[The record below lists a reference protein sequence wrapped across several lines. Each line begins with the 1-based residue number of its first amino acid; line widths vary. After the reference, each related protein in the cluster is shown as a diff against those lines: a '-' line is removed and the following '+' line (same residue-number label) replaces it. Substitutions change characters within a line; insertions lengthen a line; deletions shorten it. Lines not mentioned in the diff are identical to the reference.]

1 MKKPLVTRNDIAE
14 AIALHTACMP
24 TREIPG
30 AIANYF
36 MITRRFY
43 TRTDKAV
50 INRLLIAEIRDYLIE
65 QGRLRYA
72 TVAAEMRKEAH
83 RMTGNNLNVEKT
95 APVAS
100 ATPSPAVNVISNTG
114 DTIDSQTLL
123 KMVNEARKL
132 CGEPEVRNNKFIEK
146 ILDELEGEDGYT
158 KSATVPPGGGTPM
171 VVITMTYKQA
181 LRVAARE
188 SKAVRRSLHTMI
200 QALEPINVENHP
212 DEIPVLEWQGVRVVT
227 TETLARGY
235 GTTPTRIQQNYNRN
249 EERFVEG
256 KHFFKIKGDEI
267 KSLRLSFSELQISP
281 KTRSLILWTERGAAR
296 MSKIVDTEQAW
307 AFFEKLEDSY
317 FRQKEQQPVAIPQTL
332 PEALRLAAELAE
344 QKQLLEQKTHQLNQ
358 QLVAAAPKVDFAD
371 RVSAAN
377 GILIGNFA
385 KVVGLK
391 QNALFSW
398 LRQNG
403 ILMAFGARKN
413 VPRQQYINAGYFTV
427 KEVVLDDENGYQI
440 RLTPQLTG
448 KGQQWLTRKLL
459 DAGLLKPVAIG

>member
-1 MKKPLVTRNDIAE
+1 
-14 AIALHTACMP
+14 
-24 TREIPG
+24 RE
-30 AIANYF
+30 Y
-36 MITRRFY
+36 
-43 TRTDKAV
+43 
-50 INRLLIAEIRDYLIE
+50 LLE
-65 QGRLRYA
+65 QGHLNYA
-72 TVAAEMRKEAH
+72 TVAAETRKEAH
-83 RMTGNNLNVEKT
+83 RMKASKPDVVVTKPLT
-95 APVAS
+95 ATTPAPVMDAI
-100 ATPSPAVNVISNTG
+100 PNTG

-132 CGEPEVRNNKFIEK
+132 CGEPLVRNNKFIEK
-146 ILDELEGEDGYT
+146 VVDELEGETYT
-158 KSATVPPGGGTPM
+158 KSVGRKNGANIDI
-171 VVITMTYKQA
+171 ITMTFKQA

-188 SKAVRRSLHTMI
+188 SKAVRRSLI
-200 QALEPINVENHP
+200 DKLE
-212 DEIPVLEWQGVRVVT
+212 
-227 TETLARGY
+227 
-235 GTTPTRIQQNYNRN
+235 
-249 EERFVEG
+249 
-256 KHFFKIKGDEI
+256 
-267 KSLRLSFSELQISP
+267 ELQQASTASP
-281 KTRSLILWTERGAAR
+281 
-296 MSKIVDTEQAW
+296 
-307 AFFEKLEDSY
+307 
-317 FRQKEQQPVAIPQTL
+317 AIPQTL

-344 QKQLLEQKTHQLNQ
+344 QKMQLEQ

-371 RVSAAN
+371 RVSVAN

-459 DAGLLKPVAIG
+459 DAGVLKPVAAE

>member
-1 MKKPLVTRNDIAE
+1 MKTPLVTRNDIAE

-83 RMTGNNLNVEKT
+83 RMTGNNLNVEKP
-95 APVAS
+95 APVTS
-100 ATPSPAVNVISNTG
+100 ATPAPAVNIIPNTG
-114 DTIDSQTLL
+114 DTIDSLTLL

-132 CGEPEVRNNKFIEK
+132 CSEKPVRNNDFIARVK
-146 ILDELEGEDGYT
+146 DELDGEGYEIF
-158 KSATVPPGGGTPM
+158 VTPM
-171 VVITMTYKQA
+171 DKKKGGADQVVIVMTYKQA

-188 SKAVRRSLHTMI
+188 SKAVRRSLI
-200 QALEPINVENHP
+200 DKLE
-212 DEIPVLEWQGVRVVT
+212 
-227 TETLARGY
+227 
-235 GTTPTRIQQNYNRN
+235 
-249 EERFVEG
+249 
-256 KHFFKIKGDEI
+256 
-267 KSLRLSFSELQISP
+267 ELQQANSP
-281 KTRSLILWTERGAAR
+281 TAS
-296 MSKIVDTEQAW
+296 
-307 AFFEKLEDSY
+307 
-317 FRQKEQQPVAIPQTL
+317 IPQTL

-344 QKQLLEQKTHQLNQ
+344 QKMHLEQ

>member
-1 MKKPLVTRNDIAE
+1 MKKPLVTRNEIAE
-14 AIALHTACMP
+14 AIALHTTCMP

-50 INRLLIAEIRDYLIE
+50 INKLLIAEIRDYLIE

-83 RMTGNNLNVEKT
+83 RMTGNNLNVEKP

-100 ATPSPAVNVISNTG
+100 ATPAPAVNIIPNTG
-114 DTIDSQTLL
+114 DTIDSLTLL

-146 ILDELEGEDGYT
+146 ILDELDGEHYT
-158 KSATVPPGGGTPM
+158 KSVVEKMNKTSM
-171 VVITMTYKQA
+171 LVITMTFKQA

-188 SKAVRRSLHTMI
+188 SKAVRRSLI
-200 QALEPINVENHP
+200 DKLE
-212 DEIPVLEWQGVRVVT
+212 
-227 TETLARGY
+227 
-235 GTTPTRIQQNYNRN
+235 
-249 EERFVEG
+249 
-256 KHFFKIKGDEI
+256 
-267 KSLRLSFSELQISP
+267 ELQQANSP
-281 KTRSLILWTERGAAR
+281 TPS
-296 MSKIVDTEQAW
+296 
-307 AFFEKLEDSY
+307 
-317 FRQKEQQPVAIPQTL
+317 IPKTL

-344 QKQLLEQKTHQLNQ
+344 QKMQLEQ

-371 RVSAAN
+371 RVSVAN

>member
-50 INRLLIAEIRDYLIE
+50 INKLLIAEIRDYLIE

-83 RMTGNNLNVEKT
+83 RMTGNNLNVEKP

-100 ATPSPAVNVISNTG
+100 ATPAPAVNIIPNTG
-114 DTIDSQTLL
+114 DTIDSLTLL

-146 ILDELEGEDGYT
+146 ILDELDGEHYT
-158 KSATVPPGGGTPM
+158 KSVVEKMNKTSM
-171 VVITMTYKQA
+171 LVITMTFKQA

-188 SKAVRRSLHTMI
+188 SKAVRRSLI
-200 QALEPINVENHP
+200 DKLE
-212 DEIPVLEWQGVRVVT
+212 
-227 TETLARGY
+227 
-235 GTTPTRIQQNYNRN
+235 
-249 EERFVEG
+249 
-256 KHFFKIKGDEI
+256 
-267 KSLRLSFSELQISP
+267 ELQQANSP
-281 KTRSLILWTERGAAR
+281 TPS
-296 MSKIVDTEQAW
+296 
-307 AFFEKLEDSY
+307 
-317 FRQKEQQPVAIPQTL
+317 IPKTL

-344 QKQLLEQKTHQLNQ
+344 QKMQLEQ

-371 RVSAAN
+371 RVSVAN

-391 QNALFSW
+391 QNALLSW

>member
-1 MKKPLVTRNDIAE
+1 MKKPLVTRNEIAE

-83 RMTGNNLNVEKT
+83 RMTSNNLNVKKP
-95 APVAS
+95 ASVAS

-123 KMVNEARKL
+123 KMVNDARKL
-132 CGEPEVRNNKFIEK
+132 CRENEIRNNDFLNRIK
-146 ILDELEGEDGYT
+146 DELDGEFYET
-158 KSATVPPGGGTPM
+158 FVKSHGTRAGRSFE
-171 VVITMTYKQA
+171 VITMTYKQA

-188 SKAVRRSLHTMI
+188 SKAVRRSLI
-200 QALEPINVENHP
+200 DKLE
-212 DEIPVLEWQGVRVVT
+212 
-227 TETLARGY
+227 
-235 GTTPTRIQQNYNRN
+235 
-249 EERFVEG
+249 
-256 KHFFKIKGDEI
+256 
-267 KSLRLSFSELQISP
+267 ELQQANSP
-281 KTRSLILWTERGAAR
+281 TPS
-296 MSKIVDTEQAW
+296 
-307 AFFEKLEDSY
+307 
-317 FRQKEQQPVAIPQTL
+317 IPQTL

-344 QKQLLEQKTHQLNQ
+344 QKMQLEQ

-371 RVSAAN
+371 RVSVAN

>member
-83 RMTGNNLNVEKT
+83 RMTGNNLNVEKP

-100 ATPSPAVNVISNTG
+100 ATASPAVNVISNTG
-114 DTIDSQTLL
+114 DTIDSLTLL

-146 ILDELEGEDGYT
+146 ILDELDGEHYT
-158 KSATVPPGGGTPM
+158 KSVVEKMNKTSM
-171 VVITMTYKQA
+171 LVITMTFKQA

-188 SKAVRRSLHTMI
+188 SKAVRRSLI
-200 QALEPINVENHP
+200 DKLE
-212 DEIPVLEWQGVRVVT
+212 
-227 TETLARGY
+227 
-235 GTTPTRIQQNYNRN
+235 
-249 EERFVEG
+249 
-256 KHFFKIKGDEI
+256 
-267 KSLRLSFSELQISP
+267 ELQQANSP
-281 KTRSLILWTERGAAR
+281 APS
-296 MSKIVDTEQAW
+296 
-307 AFFEKLEDSY
+307 
-317 FRQKEQQPVAIPQTL
+317 IPQTL

-344 QKQLLEQKTHQLNQ
+344 QKMQLEQ

-371 RVSAAN
+371 RVSVAN

>member
-1 MKKPLVTRNDIAE
+1 MKKPLVTRNEIAE
-14 AIALHTACMP
+14 AIALHTTCMP

-72 TVAAEMRKEAH
+72 TVAAEMRKEAR

-146 ILDELEGEDGYT
+146 ILDELDGEHYT
-158 KSATVPPGGGTPM
+158 KSVVEKMNKTSM
-171 VVITMTYKQA
+171 LVITMTFKQA

-188 SKAVRRSLHTMI
+188 SKAVRRSLI
-200 QALEPINVENHP
+200 DKLE
-212 DEIPVLEWQGVRVVT
+212 
-227 TETLARGY
+227 
-235 GTTPTRIQQNYNRN
+235 
-249 EERFVEG
+249 
-256 KHFFKIKGDEI
+256 
-267 KSLRLSFSELQISP
+267 ELQQANSP
-281 KTRSLILWTERGAAR
+281 APS
-296 MSKIVDTEQAW
+296 
-307 AFFEKLEDSY
+307 
-317 FRQKEQQPVAIPQTL
+317 IPQTL

-344 QKQLLEQKTHQLNQ
+344 QKMQLEQ

-427 KEVVLDDENGYQI
+427 KEVVLDDEDGYQI

>member
-83 RMTGNNLNVEKT
+83 RMTGNNLNVEKP
-95 APVAS
+95 APVTS
-100 ATPSPAVNVISNTG
+100 ATPAPAVNIIPNNG
-114 DTIDSQTLL
+114 DTIDSLTLL

-132 CGEPEVRNNKFIEK
+132 CSEKPVRNNDFIARVK
-146 ILDELEGEDGYT
+146 DELDGEGYEIF
-158 KSATVPPGGGTPM
+158 VTPM
-171 VVITMTYKQA
+171 DKKKGGADQVVIVMTYKQA

-188 SKAVRRSLHTMI
+188 SKAVRRSLI
-200 QALEPINVENHP
+200 DKLE
-212 DEIPVLEWQGVRVVT
+212 
-227 TETLARGY
+227 
-235 GTTPTRIQQNYNRN
+235 
-249 EERFVEG
+249 
-256 KHFFKIKGDEI
+256 
-267 KSLRLSFSELQISP
+267 ELQQANSP
-281 KTRSLILWTERGAAR
+281 APS
-296 MSKIVDTEQAW
+296 
-307 AFFEKLEDSY
+307 
-317 FRQKEQQPVAIPQTL
+317 IPQTL

-344 QKQLLEQKTHQLNQ
+344 QKMQLEQ
-358 QLVAAAPKVDFAD
+358 QLVAAAPKVEFAD
-371 RVSAAN
+371 RVSVAN

-459 DAGLLKPVAIG
+459 DAGLLKPVASLS

>member
-14 AIALHTACMP
+14 AIALHTACMS

-50 INRLLIAEIRDYLIE
+50 INKLLIAEIRDYLIE

-83 RMTGNNLNVEKT
+83 RMTGNNLNVEKP

-100 ATPSPAVNVISNTG
+100 ATPAPAVNIIPNTG
-114 DTIDSQTLL
+114 DTIDSLTLL

-146 ILDELEGEDGYT
+146 ILDELDGEHYT
-158 KSATVPPGGGTPM
+158 KSVVEKMNKTSM
-171 VVITMTYKQA
+171 LVITMTFKQA

-188 SKAVRRSLHTMI
+188 SKAVRRSLI
-200 QALEPINVENHP
+200 DKLE
-212 DEIPVLEWQGVRVVT
+212 
-227 TETLARGY
+227 
-235 GTTPTRIQQNYNRN
+235 
-249 EERFVEG
+249 
-256 KHFFKIKGDEI
+256 
-267 KSLRLSFSELQISP
+267 ELQQANSP
-281 KTRSLILWTERGAAR
+281 TPS
-296 MSKIVDTEQAW
+296 
-307 AFFEKLEDSY
+307 
-317 FRQKEQQPVAIPQTL
+317 IPQTL

-344 QKQLLEQKTHQLNQ
+344 QKMQLEQ

-371 RVSAAN
+371 RVSVAN

>member
-1 MKKPLVTRNDIAE
+1 MVNANPCARQEFIWRFYSCKKHHYHFVIAATEDEARSQLPDGPCIFTARFSTNSRNSLSYWNLPFSADVQGGFMKKPLVTRNDIAE

-50 INRLLIAEIRDYLIE
+50 INKLLIAEIRDYLIE

-83 RMTGNNLNVEKT
+83 RMTGNNLNVEKP

-100 ATPSPAVNVISNTG
+100 ATPAPAVNIIPNTG
-114 DTIDSQTLL
+114 DTIDSLTLL

-146 ILDELEGEDGYT
+146 ILDELDGEHYT
-158 KSATVPPGGGTPM
+158 KSVVEKMNKTSM
-171 VVITMTYKQA
+171 LVITMTFKQA

-188 SKAVRRSLHTMI
+188 SKAVRRSLI
-200 QALEPINVENHP
+200 DKLE
-212 DEIPVLEWQGVRVVT
+212 
-227 TETLARGY
+227 
-235 GTTPTRIQQNYNRN
+235 
-249 EERFVEG
+249 
-256 KHFFKIKGDEI
+256 
-267 KSLRLSFSELQISP
+267 ELQQANSP
-281 KTRSLILWTERGAAR
+281 TPS
-296 MSKIVDTEQAW
+296 
-307 AFFEKLEDSY
+307 
-317 FRQKEQQPVAIPQTL
+317 IPQTL

-344 QKQLLEQKTHQLNQ
+344 QKMQLEQ

-371 RVSAAN
+371 RVSVAN

>member
-1 MKKPLVTRNDIAE
+1 MRTSLVTREEMIE
-14 AIALHTACMP
+14 AIEQHTACIS
-24 TREIPG
+24 TRDIPG
-30 AIANYF
+30 VIANYF
-36 MITRRFY
+36 MITKQLYRRK
-43 TRTDKAV
+43 DKNAV
-50 INRLLIAEIRDYLIE
+50 HRILLSDIREYLLE
-65 QGRLRYA
+65 QGHLNYA
-72 TVAAEMRKEAH
+72 TVAAEARKEAH
-83 RMTGNNLNVEKT
+83 RMKATNVK
-95 APVAS
+95 S
-100 ATPSPAVNVISNTG
+100 
-114 DTIDSQTLL
+114 
-123 KMVNEARKL
+123 
-132 CGEPEVRNNKFIEK
+132 EK
-146 ILDELEGEDGYT
+146 IHAPSVQESEL
-158 KSATVPPGGGTPM
+158 
-171 VVITMTYKQA
+171 VVVQN
-181 LRVAARE
+181 
-188 SKAVRRSLHTMI
+188 
-200 QALEPINVENHP
+200 QP

-235 GTTPTRIQQNYNRN
+235 GVDEANIRN
-249 EERFVEG
+249 NLSRNLDRFEEG
-256 KHFFKIKGDEI
+256 KHYFLLTGLKLREFKNRVTGSYSVGKNA
-267 KSLRLSFSELQISP
+267 
-281 KTRSLILWTERGAAR
+281 RSLTLWTERGAAR
-296 MSKIVDTEQAW
+296 MSKIVDTNEAW

-344 QKQLLEQKTHQLNQ
+344 QKMQLEQ

-427 KEVVLDDENGYQI
+427 KEVVLDDEDGYQI

>member
-1 MKKPLVTRNDIAE
+1 MKTPLVTRNEIAE

-83 RMTGNNLNVEKT
+83 RMTGNNLNVEKP

-100 ATPSPAVNVISNTG
+100 ATPAPAVNIIPNTG
-114 DTIDSQTLL
+114 DTIDSLTLL

-146 ILDELEGEDGYT
+146 ILDELDGEHYT
-158 KSATVPPGGGTPM
+158 KSVVEKMNKTSM
-171 VVITMTYKQA
+171 LVITMTFKQA

-188 SKAVRRSLHTMI
+188 SKAVRRSLI
-200 QALEPINVENHP
+200 DKLE
-212 DEIPVLEWQGVRVVT
+212 
-227 TETLARGY
+227 
-235 GTTPTRIQQNYNRN
+235 
-249 EERFVEG
+249 
-256 KHFFKIKGDEI
+256 
-267 KSLRLSFSELQISP
+267 ELQQANSP
-281 KTRSLILWTERGAAR
+281 TPS
-296 MSKIVDTEQAW
+296 
-307 AFFEKLEDSY
+307 
-317 FRQKEQQPVAIPQTL
+317 IPQTL

-344 QKQLLEQKTHQLNQ
+344 QKMQLEQ

>member
-1 MKKPLVTRNDIAE
+1 MKTPLVTRNEIAE

-65 QGRLRYA
+65 QGRLRYE

-83 RMTGNNLNVEKT
+83 RMTGNNLNVEKP
-95 APVAS
+95 APVTS
-100 ATPSPAVNVISNTG
+100 ATPAPAVNIIPNTG
-114 DTIDSQTLL
+114 DTIDSLTLL

-132 CGEPEVRNNKFIEK
+132 CSEKPVRNNDFIARVK
-146 ILDELEGEDGYT
+146 DELDGEGYEIF
-158 KSATVPPGGGTPM
+158 VTPM
-171 VVITMTYKQA
+171 DKKKGGADQVVIVMTYKQA

-188 SKAVRRSLHTMI
+188 SKAVRRSLI
-200 QALEPINVENHP
+200 DKLE
-212 DEIPVLEWQGVRVVT
+212 
-227 TETLARGY
+227 
-235 GTTPTRIQQNYNRN
+235 
-249 EERFVEG
+249 
-256 KHFFKIKGDEI
+256 
-267 KSLRLSFSELQISP
+267 ELQQANSP
-281 KTRSLILWTERGAAR
+281 TPS
-296 MSKIVDTEQAW
+296 
-307 AFFEKLEDSY
+307 
-317 FRQKEQQPVAIPQTL
+317 IPQTL

-344 QKQLLEQKTHQLNQ
+344 QKLQLEQ

-371 RVSAAN
+371 RVSVAN

>member
-72 TVAAEMRKEAH
+72 TVAAEMRKEAR
-83 RMTGNNLNVEKT
+83 RMTGNNLNVEKP
-95 APVAS
+95 APVAL
-100 ATPSPAVNVISNTG
+100 ATPSPTVNVISNTG

-146 ILDELEGEDGYT
+146 ILDELDGEHYT
-158 KSATVPPGGGTPM
+158 KSVVEKMNKTSM
-171 VVITMTYKQA
+171 LVITMTYKQA

-188 SKAVRRSLHTMI
+188 SKAVRRSLI
-200 QALEPINVENHP
+200 DKLE
-212 DEIPVLEWQGVRVVT
+212 
-227 TETLARGY
+227 
-235 GTTPTRIQQNYNRN
+235 
-249 EERFVEG
+249 
-256 KHFFKIKGDEI
+256 
-267 KSLRLSFSELQISP
+267 ELQQANSP
-281 KTRSLILWTERGAAR
+281 TPS
-296 MSKIVDTEQAW
+296 
-307 AFFEKLEDSY
+307 
-317 FRQKEQQPVAIPQTL
+317 IPQTL

-344 QKQLLEQKTHQLNQ
+344 QKMQLEQ

>member
-72 TVAAEMRKEAH
+72 TVAAEMRKEAR
-83 RMTGNNLNVEKT
+83 RMTGNNLNVEKP
-95 APVAS
+95 APVAL
-100 ATPSPAVNVISNTG
+100 ATPSPTVNVISNTG

-146 ILDELEGEDGYT
+146 ILNELDGEHYT
-158 KSATVPPGGGTPM
+158 KSVVEKMNKTSM
-171 VVITMTYKQA
+171 LVITMTYKQA

-188 SKAVRRSLHTMI
+188 SKAVRRSLI
-200 QALEPINVENHP
+200 DKLE
-212 DEIPVLEWQGVRVVT
+212 
-227 TETLARGY
+227 
-235 GTTPTRIQQNYNRN
+235 
-249 EERFVEG
+249 
-256 KHFFKIKGDEI
+256 
-267 KSLRLSFSELQISP
+267 ELQQANSP
-281 KTRSLILWTERGAAR
+281 TPS
-296 MSKIVDTEQAW
+296 
-307 AFFEKLEDSY
+307 
-317 FRQKEQQPVAIPQTL
+317 IPQTL

-344 QKQLLEQKTHQLNQ
+344 QKMHLEQ

-371 RVSAAN
+371 RVSVAN

>member
-1 MKKPLVTRNDIAE
+1 MKTPLVTRNEIAE
-14 AIALHTACMP
+14 AIALHTTCMP

-72 TVAAEMRKEAH
+72 TVAAEMRKEAR
-83 RMTGNNLNVEKT
+83 RMTGNNLNVEKP

-114 DTIDSQTLL
+114 DTIDSLTLL

-146 ILDELEGEDGYT
+146 ILDELDGEHYT
-158 KSATVPPGGGTPM
+158 KSVVEKMNKTSM
-171 VVITMTYKQA
+171 LVITMTFKQA

-188 SKAVRRSLHTMI
+188 SKAVRRSLI
-200 QALEPINVENHP
+200 DKLE
-212 DEIPVLEWQGVRVVT
+212 
-227 TETLARGY
+227 
-235 GTTPTRIQQNYNRN
+235 
-249 EERFVEG
+249 
-256 KHFFKIKGDEI
+256 
-267 KSLRLSFSELQISP
+267 ELQQANSP
-281 KTRSLILWTERGAAR
+281 APS
-296 MSKIVDTEQAW
+296 
-307 AFFEKLEDSY
+307 
-317 FRQKEQQPVAIPQTL
+317 IPQTL

-344 QKQLLEQKTHQLNQ
+344 QKMQLEQ

-371 RVSAAN
+371 RVSVAN

-459 DAGLLKPVAIG
+459 DAGVLKPVAAE

>member
-1 MKKPLVTRNDIAE
+1 MKTPLVTRNEIAE
-14 AIALHTACMP
+14 AIALHTTCMP

-72 TVAAEMRKEAH
+72 TVAAEIRKEAR
-83 RMTGNNLNVEKT
+83 RMTGNNLNVEKP

-114 DTIDSQTLL
+114 DTIDSLTLL

-146 ILDELEGEDGYT
+146 ILDELDGEHYT
-158 KSATVPPGGGTPM
+158 KSVVEKMNKTSM
-171 VVITMTYKQA
+171 LVITMTFKQA

-188 SKAVRRSLHTMI
+188 SKAVRRSLI
-200 QALEPINVENHP
+200 DKLE
-212 DEIPVLEWQGVRVVT
+212 
-227 TETLARGY
+227 
-235 GTTPTRIQQNYNRN
+235 
-249 EERFVEG
+249 
-256 KHFFKIKGDEI
+256 
-267 KSLRLSFSELQISP
+267 ELQQANSP
-281 KTRSLILWTERGAAR
+281 APS
-296 MSKIVDTEQAW
+296 
-307 AFFEKLEDSY
+307 
-317 FRQKEQQPVAIPQTL
+317 IPQTL

-344 QKQLLEQKTHQLNQ
+344 QKMQLEQ

-371 RVSAAN
+371 RVSVAN

>member
-1 MKKPLVTRNDIAE
+1 MKKPLVTRNEIAE

-83 RMTGNNLNVEKT
+83 RMTSNNLNVKKP
-95 APVAS
+95 ASVAS

-123 KMVNEARKL
+123 KMVNDARKL
-132 CGEPEVRNNKFIEK
+132 CRENEIRNNDFLNRIK
-146 ILDELEGEDGYT
+146 DELDGEFYET
-158 KSATVPPGGGTPM
+158 FVKSHGTRAGRSFE
-171 VVITMTYKQA
+171 VITMTYKQA

-188 SKAVRRSLHTMI
+188 SKAVRRSLI
-200 QALEPINVENHP
+200 DKLE
-212 DEIPVLEWQGVRVVT
+212 
-227 TETLARGY
+227 
-235 GTTPTRIQQNYNRN
+235 
-249 EERFVEG
+249 
-256 KHFFKIKGDEI
+256 
-267 KSLRLSFSELQISP
+267 ELQQANSP
-281 KTRSLILWTERGAAR
+281 TPS
-296 MSKIVDTEQAW
+296 
-307 AFFEKLEDSY
+307 
-317 FRQKEQQPVAIPQTL
+317 IPQTL

-344 QKQLLEQKTHQLNQ
+344 QKMQLEQ

-391 QNALFSW
+391 QNALFAW
-398 LRQNG
+398 LRENG
-403 ILMAFGARKN
+403 ILIASGGRKN
-413 VPRQQYINAGYFTV
+413 VPFQQYINAGYFTV
-427 KEVVLDDENGYQI
+427 KEVVLDDEDGYQI

-459 DAGLLKPVAIG
+459 DAGLLKPVAAE

>member
-1 MKKPLVTRNDIAE
+1 MKKPLVTRNEIAE

-36 MITRRFY
+36 MITKRFY
-43 TRTDKAV
+43 TRIDKAV
-50 INRLLIAEIRDYLIE
+50 INKLLIAEIRDYLIE
-65 QGRLRYA
+65 QGRLRFA

-83 RMTGNNLNVEKT
+83 RMTGNNLNVEKP
-95 APVAS
+95 APVTS
-100 ATPSPAVNVISNTG
+100 ATPAPAVNIIPNTG
-114 DTIDSQTLL
+114 DTIDSLTLL

-132 CGEPEVRNNKFIEK
+132 CSEKPVRNNDFIARVK
-146 ILDELEGEDGYT
+146 DELDGEGYEIF
-158 KSATVPPGGGTPM
+158 VTPM
-171 VVITMTYKQA
+171 DKKKGGADQVVIVMTYKQA

-188 SKAVRRSLHTMI
+188 SKAVRRSLI
-200 QALEPINVENHP
+200 DKLE
-212 DEIPVLEWQGVRVVT
+212 
-227 TETLARGY
+227 
-235 GTTPTRIQQNYNRN
+235 
-249 EERFVEG
+249 
-256 KHFFKIKGDEI
+256 
-267 KSLRLSFSELQISP
+267 ELQQANSP
-281 KTRSLILWTERGAAR
+281 APS
-296 MSKIVDTEQAW
+296 
-307 AFFEKLEDSY
+307 
-317 FRQKEQQPVAIPQTL
+317 IPQTL

-344 QKQLLEQKTHQLNQ
+344 QKMQLEQ

-371 RVSAAN
+371 RVSVAN

-427 KEVVLDDENGYQI
+427 KEVVLDDEDGYQI

>member
-50 INRLLIAEIRDYLIE
+50 INKLLIAEIRDYLIE

-83 RMTGNNLNVEKT
+83 RMTGNNLNVEKP

-100 ATPSPAVNVISNTG
+100 ATPAPAVNIIPNTG
-114 DTIDSQTLL
+114 DTIDSLTLL

-146 ILDELEGEDGYT
+146 ILDELDGEHYT
-158 KSATVPPGGGTPM
+158 KSVVEKMNKTSM
-171 VVITMTYKQA
+171 LVITMTFKQA

-188 SKAVRRSLHTMI
+188 SKAVRRSLI
-200 QALEPINVENHP
+200 DKLE
-212 DEIPVLEWQGVRVVT
+212 
-227 TETLARGY
+227 
-235 GTTPTRIQQNYNRN
+235 
-249 EERFVEG
+249 
-256 KHFFKIKGDEI
+256 
-267 KSLRLSFSELQISP
+267 ELQQANSP
-281 KTRSLILWTERGAAR
+281 TPS
-296 MSKIVDTEQAW
+296 
-307 AFFEKLEDSY
+307 
-317 FRQKEQQPVAIPQTL
+317 IPQTL

-344 QKQLLEQKTHQLNQ
+344 QKMQLEQ

-459 DAGLLKPVAIG
+459 DAGLLKPVASLS

>member
-1 MKKPLVTRNDIAE
+1 MKTPLVTRNDIAE

-50 INRLLIAEIRDYLIE
+50 INKLLIAEIRDYLIE

-83 RMTGNNLNVEKT
+83 RMTGNNLNVEKP

-100 ATPSPAVNVISNTG
+100 ATPAPAVNIIPNTE
-114 DTIDSQTLL
+114 DTIDSLTLL

-146 ILDELEGEDGYT
+146 ILDELDGEHYT
-158 KSATVPPGGGTPM
+158 KSVVEKMNKTSM
-171 VVITMTYKQA
+171 LVITMTFKQA

-188 SKAVRRSLHTMI
+188 SKAVRRSLI
-200 QALEPINVENHP
+200 DKLE
-212 DEIPVLEWQGVRVVT
+212 
-227 TETLARGY
+227 
-235 GTTPTRIQQNYNRN
+235 
-249 EERFVEG
+249 
-256 KHFFKIKGDEI
+256 
-267 KSLRLSFSELQISP
+267 ELQQANSP
-281 KTRSLILWTERGAAR
+281 TPS
-296 MSKIVDTEQAW
+296 
-307 AFFEKLEDSY
+307 
-317 FRQKEQQPVAIPQTL
+317 IPQTL

-344 QKQLLEQKTHQLNQ
+344 QKMQLEQ

-371 RVSAAN
+371 RVSVAN

>member
-83 RMTGNNLNVEKT
+83 RMTSNNLNVKKP
-95 APVAS
+95 ASVAS

-132 CGEPEVRNNKFIEK
+132 CGEPEVRNNKFIKK

-181 LRVAARE
+181 LRVAAR
-188 SKAVRRSLHTMI
+188 V
-200 QALEPINVENHP
+200 
-212 DEIPVLEWQGVRVVT
+212 
-227 TETLARGY
+227 
-235 GTTPTRIQQNYNRN
+235 
-249 EERFVEG
+249 
-256 KHFFKIKGDEI
+256 
-267 KSLRLSFSELQISP
+267 KSSP
-281 KTRSLILWTERGAAR
+281 
-296 MSKIVDTEQAW
+296 
-307 AFFEKLEDSY
+307 
-317 FRQKEQQPVAIPQTL
+317 P
-332 PEALRLAAELAE
+332 
-344 QKQLLEQKTHQLNQ
+344 
-358 QLVAAAPKVDFAD
+358 FAD
-371 RVSAAN
+371 RQTGRIAAGKLPCPIDPPN
-377 GILIGNFA
+377 ITRRSTPGCR
-385 KVVGLK
+385 VGRTE
-391 QNALFSW
+391 NAV
-398 LRQNG
+398 G
-403 ILMAFGARKN
+403 TT
-413 VPRQQYINAGYFTV
+413 AG
-427 KEVVLDDENGYQI
+427 G
-440 RLTPQLTG
+440 RSP
-448 KGQQWLTRKLL
+448 
-459 DAGLLKPVAIG
+459 

>member
-83 RMTGNNLNVEKT
+83 RMTGNNLNVEKP

-100 ATPSPAVNVISNTG
+100 ATPAPAVNIIPTTG
-114 DTIDSQTLL
+114 GTIDSLTLL

-146 ILDELEGEDGYT
+146 ILDELDGEHYT
-158 KSATVPPGGGTPM
+158 KSVVEKMNKTSM
-171 VVITMTYKQA
+171 LVITMTFKQA

-188 SKAVRRSLHTMI
+188 SKAVRRSLI
-200 QALEPINVENHP
+200 DKLE
-212 DEIPVLEWQGVRVVT
+212 
-227 TETLARGY
+227 
-235 GTTPTRIQQNYNRN
+235 
-249 EERFVEG
+249 
-256 KHFFKIKGDEI
+256 
-267 KSLRLSFSELQISP
+267 ELQQANSP
-281 KTRSLILWTERGAAR
+281 TPS
-296 MSKIVDTEQAW
+296 
-307 AFFEKLEDSY
+307 
-317 FRQKEQQPVAIPQTL
+317 IPKTL

-344 QKQLLEQKTHQLNQ
+344 QKMQLEQ

-371 RVSAAN
+371 RVSVAN

>member
-1 MKKPLVTRNDIAE
+1 MRTSLVTREEMSE
-14 AIALHTACMP
+14 AIEQHTACIS
-24 TREIPG
+24 TRDIPG
-30 AIANYF
+30 VIANYF
-36 MITRRFY
+36 MITKQLYRRK
-43 TRTDKAV
+43 DKNAV
-50 INRLLIAEIRDYLIE
+50 HRILLSDIREYLLE
-65 QGRLRYA
+65 QGHLNYA
-72 TVAAEMRKEAH
+72 TVAAETRKEAH
-83 RMTGNNLNVEKT
+83 RMKASKPDVVVTKPLT
-95 APVAS
+95 ATTPAPVMDAI
-100 ATPSPAVNVISNTG
+100 PNTG

-132 CGEPEVRNNKFIEK
+132 CGEPLVRNNKFIEK
-146 ILDELEGEDGYT
+146 VVDELEGETYT
-158 KSATVPPGGGTPM
+158 KSVGRKNGANIDI
-171 VVITMTYKQA
+171 ITMTFKQA

-188 SKAVRRSLHTMI
+188 SKAVRRSLI
-200 QALEPINVENHP
+200 DKLE
-212 DEIPVLEWQGVRVVT
+212 
-227 TETLARGY
+227 
-235 GTTPTRIQQNYNRN
+235 
-249 EERFVEG
+249 
-256 KHFFKIKGDEI
+256 
-267 KSLRLSFSELQISP
+267 ELQQASTASP
-281 KTRSLILWTERGAAR
+281 
-296 MSKIVDTEQAW
+296 
-307 AFFEKLEDSY
+307 
-317 FRQKEQQPVAIPQTL
+317 AIPQTL

-344 QKQLLEQKTHQLNQ
+344 QKMQLEQ

-371 RVSAAN
+371 RVSVAN

-459 DAGLLKPVAIG
+459 DAGVLKPVAAE

>member
-1 MKKPLVTRNDIAE
+1 MRTSLVTREEMIE
-14 AIALHTACMP
+14 AIEQHTACIS
-24 TREIPG
+24 TRDIPG
-30 AIANYF
+30 VIANYF
-36 MITRRFY
+36 MITKQLYRRK
-43 TRTDKAV
+43 DKNAV
-50 INRLLIAEIRDYLIE
+50 HRILLSDIREYLLE
-65 QGRLRYA
+65 QGHLNYA
-72 TVAAEMRKEAH
+72 TVAAETRKEAH
-83 RMTGNNLNVEKT
+83 RMKASKPDVVVTKPLT
-95 APVAS
+95 ATTPAPVMDAI
-100 ATPSPAVNVISNTG
+100 PNTG

-132 CGEPEVRNNKFIEK
+132 CGEPLVRNNKFIEK
-146 ILDELEGEDGYT
+146 VVDELEGETYT
-158 KSATVPPGGGTPM
+158 KSVGRKNGANIDI
-171 VVITMTYKQA
+171 ITMTFKQA

-188 SKAVRRSLHTMI
+188 SKAVRRSLI
-200 QALEPINVENHP
+200 DKLE
-212 DEIPVLEWQGVRVVT
+212 
-227 TETLARGY
+227 
-235 GTTPTRIQQNYNRN
+235 
-249 EERFVEG
+249 
-256 KHFFKIKGDEI
+256 
-267 KSLRLSFSELQISP
+267 ELQQANSP
-281 KTRSLILWTERGAAR
+281 TPS
-296 MSKIVDTEQAW
+296 
-307 AFFEKLEDSY
+307 
-317 FRQKEQQPVAIPQTL
+317 IPQTL

-344 QKQLLEQKTHQLNQ
+344 QKMQLEQ

>member
-1 MKKPLVTRNDIAE
+1 MRTSLVTREEMIE
-14 AIALHTACMP
+14 AIEQHTACIS
-24 TREIPG
+24 TRDIPG
-30 AIANYF
+30 VIANYF
-36 MITRRFY
+36 MITKQLYRRK
-43 TRTDKAV
+43 DKNAV
-50 INRLLIAEIRDYLIE
+50 HRILLSDIREYLLE
-65 QGRLRYA
+65 QGHLNYA
-72 TVAAEMRKEAH
+72 TVAAETRKEAH
-83 RMTGNNLNVEKT
+83 RMKASKPDVVVTKPLT
-95 APVAS
+95 ATTPAPVMDAI
-100 ATPSPAVNVISNTG
+100 PNTG

-132 CGEPEVRNNKFIEK
+132 CGEPLVRNNKFIEK
-146 ILDELEGEDGYT
+146 VVDELEGETYT
-158 KSATVPPGGGTPM
+158 KSVGRKNGANIDI
-171 VVITMTYKQA
+171 ITMTFKQA

-188 SKAVRRSLHTMI
+188 SKAVRRSLI
-200 QALEPINVENHP
+200 DKLE
-212 DEIPVLEWQGVRVVT
+212 
-227 TETLARGY
+227 
-235 GTTPTRIQQNYNRN
+235 
-249 EERFVEG
+249 
-256 KHFFKIKGDEI
+256 
-267 KSLRLSFSELQISP
+267 ELQQANSP
-281 KTRSLILWTERGAAR
+281 APS
-296 MSKIVDTEQAW
+296 
-307 AFFEKLEDSY
+307 
-317 FRQKEQQPVAIPQTL
+317 IPQTL

-344 QKQLLEQKTHQLNQ
+344 QKMQLEQ

-459 DAGLLKPVAIG
+459 DAGVLKPVAAE